1 MAAPLGVTCSSVREL
16 PDRRGPTTVRDPSSA
31 PVCDYPS
38 MTAKHESSEPPAVG
52 SGPTLRDR
60 AGDGADTV
68 EIGQEIANAA
78 MAATA
83 DVDTRARISPY

>member
-1 MAAPLGVTCSSVREL
+1 
-16 PDRRGPTTVRDPSSA
+16 
-31 PVCDYPS
+31 

-52 SGPTLRDR
+52 SGLTLRDH
-60 AGDGADTV
+60 AGDGADAV
-68 EIGQEIANAA
+68 EIDQEMANAA